1 MSFPTIIHGSEPEVF
16 NSYST
21 ERAGVGIG
29 AKLILPDGR
38 HFRYTHAGGTAL
50 VVGSLNQ
57 AVVHTVN
64 FSGEAVGTAA
74 AGARVLPAVGSTT
87 GSVAIDQLKFGY
99 AYTDNTTALPM
110 MQIKSNTAIVHNAAS
125 DIGQTITLFTPI
137 PTALVG
143 GTSTLCYFENPWED
157 IIVTPGT
164 GDPTSIIV
172 GICKIALTEAY
183 WGWVQS
189 AGPTT
194 ALYDSS
200 VQSIAGIGDPVAPDG
215 TVSGAVAGGVDQQ
228 ADTVQLIGTALGLVE
243 ADGEQT
249 PIFLSI
255 D

>member
-16 NSYST
+16 NSYAT

-57 AVVHTVN
+57 AVVHTTN
-64 FSGEAVGTAA
+64 YSAEAVGTTAV
-74 AGARVLPAVGSTT
+74 GARQLKGVDSTVGNI
-87 GSVAIDQLKFGY
+87 AISQFKFGY
-99 AYTDNTTALPM
+99 IYTDNTTALPM
-110 MQIKSNTAIVHNAAS
+110 MQIKDNLNIVTAGDADGIFN
-125 DIGQTITLFTPI
+125 LFTPI
-137 PTALVG
+137 PTALVS
-143 GTSTLCYFENPWED
+143 GTDTICYFENPWED

-164 GDPTSIIV
+164 TDPTSIIV
-172 GICKIALTEAY
+172 GICKIALTAAY